1 VTSAAAMSRRVSFI
15 LLVLLSACS
24 SGGGGG
30 SSLNEILNWP
40 TFRRDPFNSG
50 LGGSSID
57 KNKGQVRFQA
67 ALPAAEGAETLP
79 VPAIGKKLNI
89 YIGTADGLV
98 SLDKDGNET
107 SAFRFCNLADD
118 TEACDTP
125 SETCI
130 EVGPIESTPAVNG
143 KGDLIVPAANGYVF
157 GIHDESVEKKGD
169 DIFTC
174 EWAMPPASPPGTPV
188 LSSPQVILDSIDQ
201 AITSVFIGT
210 NNGWLQA
217 LNGNNG
223 SEKWRF
229 PANSSPFGALTSTL
243 ALSSSQVLY
252 LTAPDGLLYALDA
265 VGRFLWSAPIGVE
278 SGPRARLLPSPSVN
292 VSIYAVGA
300 GGSVFAYNPDGTRKW
315 RFQTQSRIFGSPAYL
330 NQFVTDLVNDKE
342 ETRLETIVRVVDE
355 NGVMYGIRD
364 RTGQAYDAKL
374 CTETTNVTC
383 TTNSDCT
390 DGQTCSLILK
400 CTGSDDRCVSDEDC
414 PSDQT
419 CDSTGER
426 LCSGTDRNHTCFMDS
441 DCASAET
448 CISIKQC
455 SITRE
460 SCLSDSDC
468 PGEQTC
474 NSSVRLS
481 TESASLPVS
490 TSPALSSDLYG
501 VVGTEDGRLC
511 ARRLDGTV
519 PEDEIW
525 QTGCITIAPGKP
537 LSSPAI
543 DLDGTI
549 YVASDETLYAIG
561 SP

>member
-1 VTSAAAMSRRVSFI
+1 MLRRFCFVA
-15 LLVLLSACS
+15 LVLLSSCS

-30 SSLNEILNWP
+30 SSLNEVLNWP
-40 TFRRDPFNSG
+40 AFRRDPFNSG

-57 KNKGQVRFQA
+57 KNKGEVRFQA
-67 ALPAAEGAETLP
+67 ALQAAEGAETLP

-98 SLDKDGNET
+98 ALDKDGNEM
-107 SAFRFCNLADD
+107 SSFRFCNLADD
-118 TEACDTP
+118 AEVCDTP

-143 KGDLIVPAANGYVF
+143 EGDLIVPAASGYVF

-169 DIFTC
+169 TVFTC
-174 EWAMPPASPPGTPV
+174 RWAMPPASPPSTPV

-210 NNGWLQA
+210 NDGWLQA

-229 PANSSPFGALTSTL
+229 SPDSRPFGPLSSTV
-243 ALSSSQVLY
+243 ALSTAQSLY
-252 LTAPDGLLYALDA
+252 LTGPDGVLYALDT
-265 VGRFLWSAPIGVE
+265 VGRFLWSAPIGID
-278 SGPRARLLPSPSVN
+278 SSPRARRIPSPSVN

-300 GGSVFAYNPDGTRKW
+300 AGSVFAYNPDGSRKW
-315 RFQTQSRIFGSPAYL
+315 QFQAQSRILGSPAFL
-330 NQFVTDLVNDKE
+330 NQFVTDLVDDKE

-364 RTGQAYDAKL
+364 RTGQAYDARL
-374 CTETTNVTC
+374 CTETTDVAC
-383 TTNSDCT
+383 TANGDCT
-390 DGQTCSLILK
+390 DDQTCDLILR
-400 CTGSDDRCVSDEDC
+400 CTGTDDRCISDEDC
-414 PSDQT
+414 GTDQT
-419 CDSTGER
+419 CDSTGEM
-426 LCSGTDRNHTCFMDS
+426 LCSGTNRNRTCFMDN
-441 DCASAET
+441 DCAASET
-448 CISIKQC
+448 CILIRRC
-455 SITRE
+455 SITSER
-460 SCLSDSDC
+460 CIADSDC
-468 PGEQTC
+468 PGNETC
-474 NSSVRLS
+474 NSSVRMS

-490 TSPALSSDLYG
+490 TSPVLSTDLYG

-511 ARRLDGTV
+511 ARRLDETV
-519 PEDEIW
+519 PEDDVW
-525 QTGCITIAPGKP
+525 QTGCLSIAPGKA
-537 LSSPAI
+537 LSSPVI